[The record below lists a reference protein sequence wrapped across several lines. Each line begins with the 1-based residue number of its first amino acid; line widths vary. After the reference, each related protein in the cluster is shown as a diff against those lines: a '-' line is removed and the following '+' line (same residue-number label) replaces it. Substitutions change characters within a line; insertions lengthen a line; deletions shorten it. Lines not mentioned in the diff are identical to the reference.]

1 MPIYLFENPKTGEI
15 KEVVQKMNEDHI
27 YSEDGVE
34 WKRIFTI
41 PNASIDVMDSDP
53 YSKDAFMK
61 KTNRNMTVGD
71 MWDISQEMSEKR
83 IQKDGKDYI
92 KENSIKKYE
101 KKTKK
106 DHPLKEGN
114 VFKTKHFS
122 A

>member
-27 YSEDGVE
+27 YSENGIE

-41 PNASIDVMDSDP
+41 PNASIDVMDNDP

-83 IQKDGKDYI
+83 TQKDGKDYI
-92 KENSIKKYE
+92 KEDSIKKYE
-101 KKTKK
+101 KKTQK
-106 DHPLKEGN
+106 DHPLKNGDAN
-114 VFKTKHFS
+114 SITHITT
-122 A
+122 